1 MTERVSKWHEPSLSY
16 LLLTNLCACR
26 RLRCPAL
33 PIRIGLPPF
42 QHCRKSHLNSSACP
56 VLSPFV
62 DSRLSFVSA
71 HRGRHV
77 LRTSTCRASVSSS
90 PPAHPQR
97 VSPNSSNLL
106 GPHRTVKLKV
116 LRLSVLLCWVVVVI
130 VVVVVAL
137 AASFN

>member
-26 RLRCPAL
+26 RLRVPCP
-33 PIRIGLPPF
+33 PHPYWTTPF

-62 DSRLSFVSA
+62 DSLSFVSA